1 MNQDLPFLSMYFKSK
16 LKKEKQQNLVI
27 LPQILPVLK
36 KKEKKKKSHFNTSW
50 TSLTINARFSFT
62 VVHSYPGSST

>member
-1 MNQDLPFLSMYFKSK
+1 MNQDLPFLSMYFPSK
-16 LKKEKQQNLVI
+16 FKKKATKLSDIASNFTRI
-27 LPQILPVLK
+27 K

>member
-1 MNQDLPFLSMYFKSK
+1 MNQDLPFLSIFNLN
-16 LKKEKQQNLVI
+16 LKKKKATKLSDIASNFTRI
-27 LPQILPVLK
+27 K

-50 TSLTINARFSFT
+50 TSLTINARFSFS

>member
-36 KKEKKKKSHFNTSW
+36 KKRKRRKVTS
-50 TSLTINARFSFT
+50 THLG
-62 VVHSYPGSST
+62 HP